1 MKSTWVLMMP
11 GYMWSL
17 YPVDRDLPCKFGWQ
31 EYPEKNASIRRD
43 GPLTQETEKNCWENI
58 NNTNPVLVSGESGLK
73 VCSNGDAHSVPL
85 ALFRIWTVLSLLDI
99 DCMLIANCNLVSMTR
114 AGQAGW
120 VTGSVWLFFYWLL
133 QVCRLVLVLLL
144 LSCWRVDPFS
154 VFWPISFPLPPD
166 VITDSKRECPKGPR
180 WKQFP
185 LV

>member
-31 EYPEKNASIRRD
+31 EYP
-43 GPLTQETEKNCWENI
+43 EKNCWENI